1 MKPYLGELKNS
12 GLGHFWEIF
21 LGGDSVGLL
30 TSAENLE
37 KFGKIWKNAK
47 IQGGGTRSKLGG
59 GDKLSQK
66 ILGGPPTAE
75 VWYLPIFK
83 SRKQNFQSKL
93 VNQLWLKCKALPF
106 INILKILLP
115 LLTVKNRY
123 ILSFQVHTNK
133 I

>member
-1 MKPYLGELKNS
+1 MSQCRIFKVAEVCQKYKCLAKHKSYRVLHTYLGDLKNS

-21 LGGDSVGLL
+21 LGGDGMGLL

-59 GDKLSQK
+59 GGQTFPKNF
-66 ILGGPPTAE
+66 GGPPYCRGM
-75 VWYLPIFK
+75 V
-83 SRKQNFQSKL
+83 
-93 VNQLWLKCKALPF
+93 
-106 INILKILLP
+106 
-115 LLTVKNRY
+115 LTY
-123 ILSFQVHTNK
+123 IQ